1 VGRFVRSSWTRTYWA
16 VFTANLV
23 TSVGIMS
30 FLPFFPSM
38 LEELGLVDPSAIAA
52 WTGAVFGAAPLAAA
66 VMGPVWGSIGDR
78 LGRKVMVLRA
88 MLAVSFFV
96 GCIGFVRTPLQLFV
110 LRLCQ
115 GVFSGFAPPSIT
127 LVSISAPREQQGRV
141 ASSLQASLAVGT
153 LIGPL
158 LGAWVQGL
166 WGIRSI
172 FFVVAVLSALGALLV
187 HVWASEDPGQRAAS
201 AGLSAGALFAGVRDD
216 LRELLAN
223 PRVRL
228 ALILLFCV
236 QFGFGATNPLL
247 ELLVGS
253 LGHEG
258 EERRHL
264 TAWLFTATAAA
275 GLVATPLWGRAGDRF
290 GHARTLRAASLAAAI
305 VLGLHA
311 VASAWALILAARVLV
326 GLTVTG
332 STSASTGVAATETSP
347 ARRGGAFGAMFSA
360 RAFAVSLGS
369 LVGGALASL
378 IGIRTLFVAAAL
390 AIVAAILALRA
401 REARDATPPA
411 DHGAIA

>member
-1 VGRFVRSSWTRTYWA
+1 
-16 VFTANLV
+16 
-23 TSVGIMS
+23 
-30 FLPFFPSM
+30 
-38 LEELGLVDPSAIAA
+38 
-52 WTGAVFGAAPLAAA
+52 
-66 VMGPVWGSIGDR
+66 MGPVWGSIGDR
-78 LGRKVMVLRA
+78 VGRKVMVLRA

-127 LVSISAPREQQGRV
+127 LVSIAAPREVQGRV

-153 LIGPL
+153 LVGPL

-172 FFVVAVLSALGALLV
+172 FFVVAALSGCGALLV
-187 HVWASEDPGQRAAS
+187 HFWASEDPQQRAPS
-201 AGLSAGALFAGVRDD
+201 EPLSVLALFALVRAD

-223 PRVRL
+223 PRVRM
-228 ALILLFCV
+228 ALIVLFCV
-236 QFGFGATNPLL
+236 QLGFGATNPLL
-247 ELLVGS
+247 ELLVGG

-258 EERRHL
+258 EERRRL

-275 GLVATPLWGRAGDRF
+275 GLVATPVWGRAGDRF
-290 GHARTLRAASLAAAI
+290 GHARTLLGASLAAAV

-311 VASAWALILAARVLV
+311 VASAYALILSARVLA

-332 STSASTGVAATETSP
+332 STSASTGVAAVETR
-347 ARRGGAFGAMFSA
+347 AERRGGAFGAMFSA

-369 LVGGALASL
+369 LLGGALASV

-390 AIVAAILALRA
+390 VIIAALLALRG
-401 REARDATPPA
+401 RG
-411 DHGAIA
+411 GAPVDPGALA